1 MNVVQTFVEWG
12 LHGNFWTFCG
22 MFIVLYLV
30 CKTTIGIM
38 KYLFLL
44 IGMIFLQRN
53 SKIAETIAKMY
64 CGEIMATFANHTMI
78 NSEDKENG
86 TKEENSETNS

>member
-22 MFIVLYLV
+22 MLIVLYLV
-30 CKTTIGIM
+30 CETAVGIM

-53 SKIAETIAKMY
+53 SKIAEAIAKMY
-64 CGEIMATFANHTMI
+64 CGEIMAAFANHTI
-78 NSEDKENG
+78 TNSEDKENG
-86 TKEENSETNS
+86 TKEENSGTNS

>member
-22 MFIVLYLV
+22 MFILLYLV
-30 CKTTIGIM
+30 SKTTIGIM
-38 KYLFLL
+38 KYLFLF

-64 CGEIMATFANHTMI
+64 CGEIMAAFANHIMP
-78 NSEDKENG
+78 NLEDKEKG
-86 TKEENSETNS
+86 AKEENSGANS

>member
-30 CKTTIGIM
+30 GKTTIGIM

-64 CGEIMATFANHTMI
+64 CGEIMTAFANHTMT
-78 NSEDKENG
+78 NLEDKGNG
-86 TKEENSETNS
+86 TKEENSGANS

>member
-1 MNVVQTFVEWG
+1 MLV
-12 LHGNFWTFCG
+12 
-22 MFIVLYLV
+22 VLYLV

-38 KYLFLL
+38 KYLFLF

-53 SKIAETIAKMY
+53 SKIAEAIAKMY
-64 CGEIMATFANHTMI
+64 CGEIMAAFANHTMI

-86 TKEENSETNS
+86 TKEENNETNS